1 MTELD
6 TILKRA
12 FAEADEPVDNGFS
25 VRVGAAVARRER
37 AGEIRAAVHTI
48 GLGIA
53 GVVVLYALF
62 PLLWSFA
69 QDFLVSFGLGVADAQ
84 GALNAEAPLV
94 TNVTS
99 QAQNWVQSMSA
110 GLTQVLLISAT
121 LAGGAVAYRAARD

>member
-12 FAEADEPVDNGFS
+12 FAEADEPVDAGFS

-37 AGEIRAAVHTI
+37 AGEVRAAMQAI
-48 GLGIA
+48 ALGIA

-69 QDFLVSFGLGVADAQ
+69 QDFLVSFGLGVARAQ
-84 GALNAEAPLV
+84 GALNGEAPLV

-99 QAQNWVQSMSA
+99 QAQGWVQSMSA

>member
-12 FAEADEPVDNGFS
+12 FAEADEPIDNGFS
-25 VRVGAAVARRER
+25 VRVGVAVARQER

-48 GLGIA
+48 CLGVA
-53 GVVVLYALF
+53 AAAVLYALL
-62 PLLWSFA
+62 PLLWGFA
-69 QDFLVSFGLGVADAQ
+69 QDFLVSFGLDVARAQ
-84 GALNAEAPLV
+84 GALSTDVPSV

-99 QAQNWVQSMSA
+99 QAQNWIQSMSA

>member
-12 FAEADEPVDNGFS
+12 FAEADEPIDNGFS

-37 AGEIRAAVHTI
+37 AGEMRAAVHAI

-53 GVVVLYALF
+53 GVTVLYALF

-69 QDFLVSFGLGVADAQ
+69 QDFLVSFGLEVARAQ
-84 GALNAEAPLV
+84 GALNTEVPLV
-94 TNVTS
+94 AN
-99 QAQNWVQSMSA
+99 QAQGWLQATSA
-110 GLTQVLLISAT
+110 GLTQVLLIMAA

>member
-12 FAEADEPVDNGFS
+12 FAEADEPIDNGFS

-37 AGEIRAAVHTI
+37 AGEMRAAVHAI
-48 GLGIA
+48 GLGVA
-53 GVVVLYALF
+53 GVTVLYALF

-69 QDFLVSFGLGVADAQ
+69 QDFLVSFGLEVARAQ
-84 GALNAEAPLV
+84 GALNTEVPLV
-94 TNVTS
+94 AN
-99 QAQNWVQSMSA
+99 QAQGWLQATSA
-110 GLTQVLLISAT
+110 GLTQVLLIMAA